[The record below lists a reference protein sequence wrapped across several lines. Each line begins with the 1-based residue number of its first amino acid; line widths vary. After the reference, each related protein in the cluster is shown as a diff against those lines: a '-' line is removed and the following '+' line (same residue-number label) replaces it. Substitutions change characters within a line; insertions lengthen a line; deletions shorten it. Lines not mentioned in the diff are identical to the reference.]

1 MVDTRRKVKNSI
13 CKIHFIKAMSG
24 DSFLIELDDKSCIL
38 IDCGYKSTYES
49 ELKPVLQRLHKEGY
63 RLNLLVIT
71 HMDEDHIGGAIALIE
86 ENGDSRAPKII
97 AIENIWFNGIFS
109 VCRNYDFLCSHL
121 VEKLSE
127 TDYRKKEYLKSQF
140 LKLIGMGE
148 GFVSAKHAETFE
160 MLCRNFN
167 YKLNNESKNGLIM
180 VGDKMKIGK
189 WKISVLSPGKNEIDS
204 FAKWID
210 INLISCLGRNYQ
222 LAKDDFAEFIEKMI
236 VATTKDEDGSC
247 GSEYISVSKTDIR
260 SWIGTSNLAKMNET
274 NRMSIVMEI
283 ECDGISMLFTGDSES
298 EDWIERAKTRYDI
311 VKLSHHGSTK
321 PNIALL
327 QNTGIERVLIST
339 NGKKNHPENDLL
351 ARVFTKGIRDVYFNY
366 EIRQKEQILSCQGEY
381 NFIAHFEE
389 NEIGIEG

>member
-1 MVDTRRKVKNSI
+1 MVDTGGKVKNSM

-24 DSFLIELDDKSCIL
+24 DSFLIELDDKRCIL
-38 IDCGYKSTYES
+38 IDCGYKSTYEN
-49 ELKPVLQRLHKEGY
+49 ELKPILQRLNKEGY
-63 RLNLLVIT
+63 ILNLLVIT
-71 HMDEDHIGGAIALIE
+71 HMDEDHIGGAITLIE

-97 AIENIWFNGIFS
+97 VIENIWFNGIFA

-140 LKLIGMGE
+140 LKLIGTGE
-148 GFVSAKHAETFE
+148 GFVSAKHTETFE

-222 LAKDDFAEFIEKMI
+222 LANGDFAEFIEKMI

-247 GSEYISVSKTDIR
+247 GSEYIYVSKMDIR

-274 NRMSIVMEI
+274 NRMSIVMEFRCYLQ
-283 ECDGISMLFTGDSES
+283 ETQK
-298 EDWIERAKTRYDI
+298 AK
-311 VKLSHHGSTK
+311 
-321 PNIALL
+321 
-327 QNTGIERVLIST
+327 
-339 NGKKNHPENDLL
+339 
-351 ARVFTKGIRDVYFNY
+351 
-366 EIRQKEQILSCQGEY
+366 
-381 NFIAHFEE
+381 
-389 NEIGIEG
+389 IG